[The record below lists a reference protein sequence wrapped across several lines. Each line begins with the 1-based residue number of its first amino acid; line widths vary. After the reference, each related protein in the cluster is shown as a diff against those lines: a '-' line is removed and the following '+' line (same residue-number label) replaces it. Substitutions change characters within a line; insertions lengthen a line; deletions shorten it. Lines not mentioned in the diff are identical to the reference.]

1 MKIEGSKNVLLR
13 GITAV
18 QNAISTRS
26 ALPIL
31 SNILLET
38 TGSGL
43 SIVGTDLDVGI
54 IATIPVNISAAGS
67 ITLPAKRFADII
79 KELPESSVT
88 ISVKKNNMAH
98 ITCENTQFKIMGI
111 PKDEFPKLPEFKN
124 KDAVKLDQ
132 SLLKNM
138 LSMTAFA
145 MSRDETRYILN
156 GVHMLIKKNTIRM
169 VATDGR
175 RLALIEKE
183 ATLEKNIEKSIIIPT
198 KAVQELLRN
207 LKDDGEVTVSF
218 SENQMM
224 FNLGD
229 IVIISRL
236 IEGEFPN
243 YEQVIPKEV
252 KEKIVVDREKLL
264 LATKRASLL
273 TTPDSQAVK
282 IDVEKDKM
290 VVSKNSPDIGEARE
304 EISVDY
310 KGPSLS
316 IGFNPNYI
324 MDALKNLNEETI
336 GFEIQDP
343 EKPGVIR
350 TKEKYIYVV
359 LPMQLT

>member
-1 MKIEGSKNVLLR
+1 MKIEGGKNALLK

-18 QNAISTRS
+18 QNAISMKS

-38 TGSGL
+38 TDGGL
-43 SIVGTDLDVGI
+43 RIVGTDLDVGI
-54 IATIPVNISAAGS
+54 IATVPVNISAAGS
-67 ITLPAKRFADII
+67 ITVPAKRFADII

-98 ITCENTQFKIMGI
+98 ITCESAQFKIMGI
-111 PKDEFPKLPEFKN
+111 PKDEFPKLPEFKD
-124 KDAVKLDQ
+124 KDAIKLNQ

-138 LSMTAFA
+138 LIMTAFA
-145 MSRDETRYILN
+145 MSKDETRYILN
-156 GVHMLIKKNTIRM
+156 GVHALIKKNMIRM
-169 VATDGR
+169 AATDGR
-175 RLALIEKE
+175 RLALIERE
-183 ATLEKNIEKSIIIPT
+183 IAPEISVEKSLIIPS
-198 KAVQELLRN
+198 KAVHELMRN
-207 LKDDGEVTVSF
+207 LKDDGEAVITF
-218 SENQMM
+218 SNNQIM

-252 KEKIVVDREKLL
+252 KEKIVVDREKLF
-264 LATKRASLL
+264 LAAKRAGLL
-273 TTPDSQAVK
+273 TTPDSQAIK
-282 IDVEKDKM
+282 IDIEKDKM
-290 VVSKNSPDIGEARE
+290 VVSKNSPDIGEASE
-304 EISVDY
+304 EIIVDY
-310 KGPSLS
+310 KGPPVS
-316 IGFNPNYI
+316 IGFNPGYI
-324 MDALKNLNEETI
+324 MDALKNLNEEMI

-359 LPMQLT
+359 LPMQSA